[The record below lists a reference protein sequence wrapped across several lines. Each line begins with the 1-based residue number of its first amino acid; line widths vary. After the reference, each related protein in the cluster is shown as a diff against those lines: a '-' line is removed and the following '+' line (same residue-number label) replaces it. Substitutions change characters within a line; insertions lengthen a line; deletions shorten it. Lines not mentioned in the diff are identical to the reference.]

1 MSENETPD
9 VEVDEIEQEPQEAE
23 PQEVDSD
30 TPLEEIPKEDAWEPK
45 RALAK
50 IRKLNAEI
58 VKANKRMEEAKT
70 EGQKQHESLAAENLR
85 LRVGLSHG
93 LPENLVRRLNGST
106 EEELIADAKELMEM
120 FESKAP
126 PSDQP
131 KERLRQRAQ
140 APAVDEL
147 NDLDKFS
154 EAVFRR

>member
-30 TPLEEIPKEDAWEPK
+30 TPLEEIPKGDAWDPE
-45 RALAK
+45 RALEK

-58 VKANKRMEEAKT
+58 AKANRRAEESKT
-70 EGQKQHESLAAENLR
+70 VEQRAESLAAENLR

-93 LPENLVRRLNGST
+93 LPENLVRRLNGAT
-106 EEELIADAKELMEM
+106 EDELIADAKELMEM